1 MRGGDNMRHRDD
13 AYMDTMGSAYKVR
26 NNYKNNKER
35 TIAYGIGKH
44 YESNDR
50 NDRAKNDR
58 ARTI

>member
-1 MRGGDNMRHRDD
+1 MRHRDD